1 MIFPLL
7 RLQTARYLTTIAV
20 VFVALVSAPRSVGAQ
35 DFSTKS
41 AARKLGEEGIALF
54 ERKQYAEALEKFN
67 LAEQIVPAPTL
78 GLRAARCLV
87 QLGRFVEASERYL
100 EVTRIEMPRSQL
112 TPAFRKAQADALLER
127 EDLLPLIPTLTI
139 DITGPLGESGAVFV
153 DGEQI
158 PSALLGQKRPIDP
171 GIHEVEVRRKDTQVK
186 KKVDVV
192 VKQNQKVSLELPP
205 LPGPKAPEVDPKLRT
220 LAWVGIGVGA
230 AGTIAFAV
238 TGSLAVSKGRDLA
251 DNCDKQ
257 SRCLPPFHNDVD
269 KYNVLRYST
278 TAGIVLGVVGFGV
291 GIPLLILKPTLKPKK
306 EALTPTWTPVLGP
319 GGMGIAGTF

>member
-1 MIFPLL
+1 M
-7 RLQTARYLTTIAV
+7 AV
-20 VFVALVSAPRSVGAQ
+20 VFVTLIGMPRIVGAQ
-35 DFSTKS
+35 DFATKS

-54 ERKQYAEALEKFN
+54 EKKQYAEALEKFN

-100 EVTRIEMPRSQL
+100 EVTRIEMPRNQL

-127 EDLLPLIPTLTI
+127 EDLVPLIPTLTI
-139 DITGPLGESGAVFV
+139 EITGPLGATGSVFV

-158 PSALLGQKRPIDP
+158 PTALVGQKRPIDP

-192 VKQNQKVSLELPP
+192 VKQNQKVTLELPP
-205 LPGPKAPEVDPKLRT
+205 LPAAKGPEIDPKLRT

-230 AGTIAFAV
+230 AGTIAFAI

-251 DNCDKQ
+251 TNCPQD
-257 SRCLPPFHNDVD
+257 RCLPPFHSDVD

-291 GIPLLILKPTLKPKK
+291 GIPLLILKPTLKQKK
-306 EALTPTWTPVLGP
+306 EALIPTWAPIFGPATLGVR
-319 GGMGIAGTF
+319 GTF

>member
-1 MIFPLL
+1 MIFPL
-7 RLQTARYLTTIAV
+7 RHLQTIRRRATIAMM
-20 VFVALVSAPRSVGAQ
+20 FVALIALPRVVVAQ
-35 DFSTKS
+35 DFATKS

-54 ERKQYAEALEKFN
+54 DKQQYAAALDKFN

-100 EVTRIEMPRSQL
+100 EVTRIEMPRNQL

-139 DITGPLGESGAVFV
+139 DIVGPMNASSAVFV

-158 PSALLGQKRPIDP
+158 PTALVGQKRPIDP
-171 GIHEVEVRRKDTQVK
+171 GIHEVEVRRQDTQVK
-186 KKVDVV
+186 KKVDIV
-192 VKQNQKVSLELPP
+192 VKEHEKLTIELPP
-205 LPGPKAPEVDPKLRT
+205 LPAEKGPEIDPKLRT

-238 TGSLAVSKGRDLA
+238 AGSLAVQKGRVLA
-251 DNCDKQ
+251 DNCPKDQ
-257 SRCLPPFHNDVD
+257 CLPQFHGDVD
-269 KYNVLRYST
+269 TYNILRYST
-278 TAGIVLGVVGFGV
+278 TAGIIAGVVGFGV
-291 GIPLLILKPTLKPKK
+291 GIPLLIAKPTLKPKK
-306 EALTPTWTPVLGP
+306 DALLPTWTPIFGP
-319 GGMGIAGTF
+319 ATVGVHGTF

>member
-1 MIFPLL
+1 MTFPLRHL
-7 RLQTARYLTTIAV
+7 RTARLVATMTV
-20 VFVALVSAPRSVGAQ
+20 VFVALIAMPRIVGAQ
-35 DFSTKS
+35 DFATKS

-54 ERKQYAEALEKFN
+54 DKKQYAEALEKFN

-100 EVTRIEMPRSQL
+100 EVTRIEMPRNQL

-127 EDLLPLIPTLTI
+127 EDLVRLIPTLTI
-139 DITGPLGESGAVFV
+139 NIVGPLGNGAVFV

-158 PSALLGQKRPIDP
+158 PTAMVGQKRPIDP

-192 VKQNQKVSLELPP
+192 VKQNQKVSVELPP
-205 LPGPKAPEVDPKLRT
+205 LPLPKGPEVDPTLRT
-220 LAWVGIGVGA
+220 LAWIGIGVGA
-230 AGTIAFAV
+230 AGTIAFAI
-238 TGSLAVSKGRDLA
+238 TGSLAVTKGRDLTT
-251 DNCDKQ
+251 DCPKN
-257 SRCLPPFHNDVD
+257 RCVPQFHDDVD
-269 KYNVLRYST
+269 TYNALRYST

-291 GIPLLILKPTLKPKK
+291 GIPLLIAKPTLKPKK
-306 EALTPTWTPVLGP
+306 DALTPTWTPLFGPAALGFR
-319 GGMGIAGTF
+319 GTF